1 MPAGQIDRQAVRGAD
16 AVLTAVP
23 SALTL
28 KGNHFETLKVVALTP
43 VFTPRPPTTTT
54 QITSDRHMTA

>member
-1 MPAGQIDRQAVRGAD
+1 MPAGQTDRQTGSERGVD
-16 AVLTAVP
+16 AMLTAVP

-43 VFTPRPPTTTT
+43 VFATIPLLLPLR
-54 QITSDRHMTA
+54 